1 MENEAVLISKYDGVE
16 RSIKRIN
23 EEYENNP
30 QNLKDNRRLDAIIL
44 NLQRASEMATDVAM
58 YIVTVRRL
66 GIPQTR
72 KDAFE
77 KLYDNKLISKEM
89 CKKMKRII
97 GLKNIA
103 LHEYEKI
110 DEKMLKDIIENDL
123 TDIKEFI
130 RTIINLKR

>member
-30 QNLKDNRRLDAIIL
+30 KNLKDNRRLDAIIL